1 MKLRRLDEL
10 NEVQLRRGVSHKVFS
25 GENATL
31 AWGTLQPGHETNPHA
46 HPHEQLVY
54 VVQGRMRFTVGDESA
69 IVEPGDMLVVPS
81 GVEHWAE
88 NLGSEDA
95 IDLSIFSP
103 RRDDYAAE
111 ETPDGE
117 VSAGAGH

>member
-1 MKLRRLDEL
+1 MKLRKLDEL

-25 GENATL
+25 GDNATL
-31 AWGTLQPGHETNPHA
+31 AWGMLQPGHETNPHS

-54 VVQGRMRFTVGDESA
+54 IVQGRVRFTVGDESA
-69 IVEPGDMLVVPS
+69 VVEAGDMLVVPS

-88 NLGSEDA
+88 NLGSEEA

-117 VSAGAGH
+117 LPAHAHR